1 MKKIFKNIPI
11 LFSLLIVFTV
21 SSCKD
26 ELPEE
31 ITELVTDRLFSPVGV
46 EAKVINKTQVVL
58 NWTKNPKAESY
69 VIEVY
74 ENDSLTFAGS
84 PVMIFTNI
92 TNDDIPDTIKSG
104 LIGATQ
110 YSVRI
115 KAVGS
120 EIAESKWSAVYF
132 KTGEEQIMNA
142 VSEESVSA
150 HSVKLTWKAGETAT
164 KIILTAGQSTLEHV
178 VTAEEI
184 AAGEAT
190 LSGLIEDTDY
200 TARLMK
206 DDKVRGSATFT
217 TKIDLNAA
225 NTIVVHPDEDLVV
238 AIQGAASGSRIVL
251 VASDDG
257 SNEFLKSAGQTINID
272 KGISIRGYLKSNK
285 PTLHMQFRLTAENAS
300 LTVKDVILNGQSDAD
315 MRDHV
320 VQLTQSVACGDIL
333 FKDCIITNYG
343 KSLIS
348 GASGIAVS
356 VRSFT
361 IQNCKVSNILTSSA
375 DCIDVRSGCIENA
388 TLLNS
393 TFYNCAPDRDFF
405 RLDDASSSF
414 PGKST
419 IIKVNRCTFSK
430 VNNDAARRLLYVRFA
445 NNEITFT
452 NNVVAN
458 SVGYYTNQTA
468 TNIVLFNKNN
478 YFNAPNYL
486 VYTGTA
492 LNVKT
497 DNSGTYLQQN
507 PGFVD
512 EANGNLTITNATLL
526 EQGIGANISW

>member
-1 MKKIFKNIPI
+1 MKTIFRNI
-11 LFSLLIVFTV
+11 LFLLSLLIALTV

-26 ELPEE
+26 DLPEE
-31 ITELVTDRLFSPVGV
+31 ITELITDRLFSPVGV

-58 NWTKNPKAESY
+58 NWTKNSKAETY

-74 ENDSLTFAGS
+74 ENDSLTFTGT
-84 PVMIFTNI
+84 PVMTFNI

-120 EIAESKWSAVYF
+120 EITESKWSAVYF

-142 VSEESVSA
+142 VSEASVSA
-150 HSVKLTWKAGETAT
+150 HSATLTWKAGETAT
-164 KIILTAGQSTLEHV
+164 KIILTGGQSTVEHL
-178 VTAEEI
+178 VTADEI

-190 LSGLIEDTDY
+190 VSGLNEDTDY
-200 TARLMK
+200 SAKLMK
-206 DDKVRGSATFT
+206 DDKIRGTATFT
-217 TKIDLNAA
+217 TKIDLSAE
-225 NTIVVHPDEDLVV
+225 NTVVVHPEEDLVA
-238 AIQGAASGSRIVL
+238 AIQAAASGSRIVL
-251 VASDDG
+251 VASDAG
-257 SNEFLKSAGQTINID
+257 NEFLKSAGQSIDID
-272 KGISIRGYLKSNK
+272 KSISIRGYLKSNK
-285 PTLHMQFRLTAENAS
+285 PILHMQFRITAENAS

-315 MRDHV
+315 MRDHL

-333 FKDCIITNYG
+333 FKDCIITNYN

-356 VRSFT
+356 VKSFT
-361 IQNCKVSNILTSSA
+361 MQNCKVSNILTNSA

-393 TFYNCAPDRDFF
+393 TFYNCAPARDFF
-405 RLDDASSSF
+405 RLDDAASSF
-414 PGKST
+414 PDKT
-419 IIKVNRCTFSK
+419 TFITVNRCTFSK
-430 VNNDAARRLLYVRFA
+430 VSNDVARRLLYVRFA
-445 NNEITFT
+445 NNQISFT

-458 SVGYYTNQTA
+458 SVGYYTNQTV
-468 TNIVLFNKNN
+468 TNVTFNKNN
-478 YFNAPNYL
+478 YYNAPNYL

-497 DNSGTYLQQN
+497 DDSGTYLQQN

-512 EANGNLTITNATLL
+512 EANGDLTITNAALL